1 MVTTTFANP
10 AECAPVTAVIEVDET
25 TSTLV
30 AAVPPI
36 ATVAPVTKPVPV
48 SVTGCAPPIGPLDG
62 VIDVIVGATR
72 YVNPLPKVPV

>member
-1 MVTTTFANP
+1 MVTTTSASP
-10 AECAPVTAVIEVDET
+10 AECAPVIAVIEVDET

-48 SVTGCAPPIGPLDG
+48 IVTASPPASRPLDG
-62 VIDVIVGATR
+62 AIDVIVGVAR
-72 YVNPLPKVPV
+72 